1 MPASLS
7 SDDVFLQISAAIA
20 HLYPGLGCRRSRGEL
35 KYLHPTEP
43 STLSVAQDNDGR
55 FQIFLEYTG
64 PFAVVVSARAR
75 NLARLLDVVRDWRE
89 GH

>member
-1 MPASLS
+1 MSAIIN
-7 SDDVFLQISAAIA
+7 DEVFSQVSTAISN
-20 HLYPGLGCRRSRGEL
+20 LYPGLGCRRRGDEL

-43 STLSVAQDNDGR
+43 STLSVAPDSEGR

-75 NLARLLDVVRDWRE
+75 SLARLLDVVRDWRE

>member
-1 MPASLS
+1 MPAAIC
-7 SDDVFLQISAAIA
+7 DEVFSQVSAAIA
-20 HLYPGLGCRRSRGEL
+20 RLYPGLNYCRSRDGL

-43 STLSVAQDNDGR
+43 STLSVAPDNEGR
-55 FQIFLEYTG
+55 YQIFLEYAG

-75 NLARLLDVVRDWRE
+75 DLGRLLDVVRDWRE

>member
-1 MPASLS
+1 MSTLI
-7 SDDVFLQISAAIA
+7 SDEVFSQVSTAIA
-20 HLYPGLGCRRSRGEL
+20 RLYPGLGCRRSRDEL

-43 STLSVAQDNDGR
+43 STLSVTPDNEGR

-75 NLARLLDVVRDWRE
+75 DLTRLLDVVRDWRE